1 MPGRMTTTPI
11 ESKKI
16 PDKLYFKIG
25 EVSAIVELPAYVL
38 RFWETEFPMI
48 NPKRTASGQRLYT
61 QRDVALILKIK
72 HLLHERKYT
81 IDGARQLLA
90 TKADDTPTQRF
101 LDELRIELQRIRDL
115 LD

>member
-1 MPGRMTTTPI
+1 MTTTPI
-11 ESKKI
+11 DSRKI

-25 EVSAIVELPAYVL
+25 EVSTIVDLPAYVL

-61 QRDVALILKIK
+61 QRDVAVILKIK

-81 IDGARQLLA
+81 IDGARKLLA
-90 TKADDTPTQRF
+90 ARTDETPTQR
-101 LDELRIELQRIRDL
+101 LLVELRTELQQIRDL

>member
-1 MPGRMTTTPI
+1 MTTTPI
-11 ESKKI
+11 DFRKI

-25 EVSAIVELPAYVL
+25 EVSTILELPAYVL
-38 RFWETEFPMI
+38 RFWETEFSMI

-61 QRDVALILKIK
+61 QRDVAIILKIK

-90 TKADDTPTQRF
+90 AKADETPTQRL
-101 LDELRIELQRIRDL
+101 LDELRIELQQIRDL

>member
-1 MPGRMTTTPI
+1 MNTTPI
-11 ESKKI
+11 DSKKI

-25 EVSAIVELPAYVL
+25 EVSSIVELPAYVL

-72 HLLHERKYT
+72 HLLHERRYT
-81 IDGARQLLA
+81 IDGARQLLS
-90 TKADDTPTQRF
+90 TKAAETPTWRF
-101 LDELRIELQRIRDL
+101 LKELRAELERIRDL